1 MYATPHGGSCCGMM
15 HLRGMSAHLGQ
26 HDEQSYEREMKRHI
40 AASLPTHNSNRVVE
54 VTMTDDQ
61 LRTPWIPG
69 VLRRCGFK
77 LVNRFRNSNSGNNVN
92 VFHRIKKSLSM
103 AVEDLPFEWGPPI
116 LPPSF
121 HRVYNGR
128 RMSTGYETLERA
140 LAGAQLHLER
150 IDRLVD
156 GEFVE
161 TVWTKES

>member
-15 HLRGMSAHLGQ
+15 HIRGMSAGGNTEAQ
-26 HDEQSYEREMKRHI
+26 YEANLRRHI
-40 AASLPTHNSNRVVE
+40 AALLPSGNNNRVIE
-54 VTMTDDQ
+54 ITMTDAQ

-69 VLRRCGFK
+69 VLRRCGFV

-116 LPPSF
+116 TPPGF
-121 HRVYNGR
+121 HRVYNGKR
-128 RMSTGYETLERA
+128 LPTGYETLERA
-140 LAGAQLHLER
+140 LAGAQSHLER